1 MNIFKALSATLLL
14 SYAALL
20 QASPPVTA
28 LRLSLIPTAESS
40 GAPEALT
47 VSGGRWLQERNLVHN
62 AVLIEHP
69 QGRFLFDTGLGRETD
84 AAFAHNNWI
93 NRKLLA
99 YRHLD
104 PARDQLEKAGYTIN
118 DIDFIIPS
126 HLHWDHVGGLPDFP
140 GIQVKILP
148 GALEEAREHGMPP
161 AFLVEQLAGERDWYI
176 LQLED
181 MPYQGFP
188 RSLDLFNDQRLILVD
203 LSGHTAGQV
212 GLFVNLDSGKRLF
225 LIGDTSW
232 TLRGVETN
240 QTRPSVVQWTSHVDS
255 DPEQNRRQLA
265 LIHQLQNRDPELIIV
280 PAHDEFVAATLA
292 HFPTFED

>member
-20 QASPPVTA
+20 QASP
-28 LRLSLIPTAESS
+28 
-40 GAPEALT
+40 
-47 VSGGRWLQERNLVHN
+47 
-62 AVLIEHP
+62 
-69 QGRFLFDTGLGRETD
+69 LGRETD

-188 RSLDLFNDQRLILVD
+188 RSLDLNQPNQALSCAVDQPR
-203 LSGHTAGQV
+203 
-212 GLFVNLDSGKRLF
+212 
-225 LIGDTSW
+225 
-232 TLRGVETN
+232 
-240 QTRPSVVQWTSHVDS
+240 
-255 DPEQNRRQLA
+255 
-265 LIHQLQNRDPELIIV
+265 
-280 PAHDEFVAATLA
+280 
-292 HFPTFED
+292 